1 MCAVNLCN
9 DLHGISENNDLWV
22 WLIPCPLPSRNH
34 LQRAYIWVKILQ
46 SWQLFIHWMSCEI
59 MHTLFA
65 HKNTQWIIFWFLLL
79 QILPRPVKGHVKF
92 MSSLYVCHMCSK
104 CYHHQLL
111 IFQSSPLKPLKGLF
125 QTSLVWIN

>member
-9 DLHGISENNDLWV
+9 DLHGISENNDLW
-22 WLIPCPLPSRNH
+22 LIPFPLPSRNH

-92 MSSLYVCHMCSK
+92 MRSLYVHHMCSK

-111 IFQSSPLKPLKGLF
+111 IFQSSPLKPLVNSN
-125 QTSLVWIN
+125 QTCLELSL